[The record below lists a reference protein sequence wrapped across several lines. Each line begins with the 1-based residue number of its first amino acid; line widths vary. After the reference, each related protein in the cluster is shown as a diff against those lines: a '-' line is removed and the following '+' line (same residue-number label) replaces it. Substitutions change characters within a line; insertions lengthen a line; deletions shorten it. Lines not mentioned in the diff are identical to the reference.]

1 MQTHGFRVFFTP
13 LLEVLFTFPSRYWST
28 IGLSVVFSLAGWSP
42 PIPAEFLVFRGTQV
56 PAGALVRISGTG
68 LSPAA
73 ATLSCV
79 FPYPSER
86 ALAPVLQPRARPQD
100 RPGLGCCAF
109 ARHYLRNHFCF
120 LFLRVLRCFSSPRSP
135 RAGKAR
141 CRDRSRRVP
150 PFGHPRINGHL
161 PLPAAFRS
169 LSRPSSPPRA
179 TGIPH
184 APFFAFSVSFARKT
198 CFSCSLES
206 LDSSSLLL
214 ATCFRSSSLCST
226 CSQHVNELIFSV
238 VPGRLELPTSTLS
251 V

>member
-1 MQTHGFRVFFTP
+1 MQAHGFRVFFTP

-42 PIPAEFLVFRGTQV
+42 RIPAEFLVFRGTQV

-86 ALAPVLQPRARPQD
+86 ALAPVLQPRARPND

-135 RAGKAR
+135 RAHKAR

-179 TGIPH
+179 TGIPR
-184 APFFAFSVSFARKT
+184 APFVTFLFVS
-198 CFSCSLES
+198 S
-206 LDSSSLLL
+206 
-214 ATCFRSSSLCST
+214 
-226 CSQHVNELIFSV
+226 
-238 VPGRLELPTSTLS
+238 
-251 V
+251 

>member
-1 MQTHGFRVFFTP
+1 MQAHGFRVFFTP

-135 RAGKAR
+135 RTLTAR

-184 APFFAFSVSFARKT
+184 APFLSFLDVFRLQT
-198 CFSCSLES
+198 FSCLAHPRSRGAHKIALS
-206 LDSSSLLL
+206 YSLLSFFASISRL
-214 ATCFRSSSLCST
+214 ASPSPWRGDASL
-226 CSQHVNELIFSV
+226 FSF
-238 VPGRLELPTSTLS
+238 PACQ
-251 V
+251 

>member
-1 MQTHGFRVFFTP
+1 MQAHGFRVFFTP

-135 RAGKAR
+135 RAHKAR

-169 LSRPSSPPRA
+169 LSRPSSPPFLC
-179 TGIPH
+179 
-184 APFFAFSVSFARKT
+184 FFRSQDLLLVFARVSRFFIASSCYLLSQFFVVFYVFPT
-198 CFSCSLES
+198 C
-206 LDSSSLLL
+206 
-214 ATCFRSSSLCST
+214 
-226 CSQHVNELIFSV
+226 Q
-238 VPGRLELPTSTLS
+238 
-251 V
+251 

>member
-1 MQTHGFRVFFTP
+1 MQAHGFRVFFTP

-135 RAGKAR
+135 HAHKAR

-150 PFGHPRINGHL
+150 PFGHQRAFAPPRGFSQLVTSFVASESHRHPPCAL
-161 PLPAAFRS
+161 LCFLCFFRS
-169 LSRPSSPPRA
+169 QDLLL
-179 TGIPH
+179 
-184 APFFAFSVSFARKT
+184 VFARVSR
-198 CFSCSLES
+198 FFIASSCY
-206 LDSSSLLL
+206 LLSQ
-214 ATCFRSSSLCST
+214 FFLCST

>member
-1 MQTHGFRVFFTP
+1 M
-13 LLEVLFTFPSRYWST
+13 
-28 IGLSVVFSLAGWSP
+28 
-42 PIPAEFLVFRGTQV
+42 V
-56 PAGALVRISGTG
+56 PADSRRISRAPRYSGVRSPGIRISPTG

-73 ATLSCV
+73 ARLSSR
-79 FPYPSER
+79 FGYPSPFASAR
-86 ALAPVLQPRARPQD
+86 ILQPRARRRH

-109 ARHYLRNHFCF
+109 ARHYLRNRCYF

-135 RAGKAR
+135 RATAR

-214 ATCFRSSSLCST
+214 ATCFRSSSCVLR
-226 CSQHVNELIFSV
+226 
-238 VPGRLELPTSTLS
+238 VPSMSMNSSSP
-251 V
+251 